1 MIQGLFLLFPI
12 HPSSQVP
19 FPFSIL
25 SFHNFKALLLRSI
38 FVSVMASYV
47 RLREFILVVSYF
59 CPVYQTNTVYE
70 YFIYRL
76 VQRSSS

>member
-1 MIQGLFLLFPI
+1 M
-12 HPSSQVP
+12 HSSSQVL
-19 FPFSIL
+19 FPFAIL
-25 SFHNFKALLLRSI
+25 FSHDALFLRSI
-38 FVSVMASYV
+38 FVSVMASYL

-76 VQRSSS
+76 VQRPSS